1 MGERELM
8 RAGQATLAAISKGF
22 GFLNRQQRDW
32 KVAAAR
38 SSIHRFLY
46 QMVLPY
52 LSIYTMALGAT
63 GTQLGIV
70 NSIGMGAAAMLSPF
84 TGWLIDRIGTKSIYL
99 AGIGLLAVSFLTYG
113 VARSWPIIIFAMLA
127 YWVGFTTSMHSCG
140 VICANSLAK
149 EDRVTAMSCCETLAL
164 GLMGMAGP
172 MLGALLVTRFGGI
185 NVSSIRPLFFISL
198 VGTIATFFLVSTQLS
213 NRSWGG
219 IDKSG
224 PSLLRDLSQVF
235 RQGQSLKRFLVI
247 HSITFLPQGMVIPFT
262 QVFARDVKGADQFIL
277 GAMVA
282 GFALTPF
289 LLGIPLGRLADTI
302 GRKKVLYLM
311 APLFWVS
318 NLMLIWAPSTIFL
331 VMVDVLQGFINI
343 NLVVTGAMN
352 FELVPPEQ
360 MGRWLGISR
369 FFRMILAAVTAF
381 LAGAI
386 WDNIG
391 PQYLFLIV
399 VGLDIFI
406 RIPLLM
412 GMSETLGVQMGT
424 EQ

>member
-1 MGERELM
+1 M
-8 RAGQATLAAISKGF
+8 RTGHVTLDAISKGL

-32 KVAAAR
+32 KITAAR
-38 SSIHRFLY
+38 SSIHRFFY

-70 NSIGMGAAAMLSPF
+70 NSVGMGAGAMLSPF
-84 TGWLIDRIGTKSIYL
+84 TGWFIDRIGTKRIYL
-99 AGIGLLAVSFLTYG
+99 GGIGLLAISFFTYG
-113 VARSWPIIIFAMLA
+113 VARSWPIIIVAMLA
-127 YWVGFTTSMHSCG
+127 YWVGFTTSAHSCG
-140 VICANSLAK
+140 VICANSLTK
-149 EDRVTAMSCCETLAL
+149 EDRVTAMSCCESLAI

-172 MLGALLVTRFGGI
+172 MLGALLVTTFGGI
-185 NVSSIRPLFFISL
+185 SVSSIRPLFFVSL
-198 VGTIATFFLVSTQLS
+198 AGTITTFFLISTQLS
-213 NRSWGG
+213 NRTWGEP
-219 IDKSG
+219 SG
-224 PSLLRDLSQVF
+224 SRPALLRDLSQVF
-235 RQGQSLKRFLVI
+235 RQGRNLKRFLVI
-247 HSITFLPQGMVIPFT
+247 HSITFLPLGMVIPFT
-262 QVFARDVKGADQFIL
+262 QVFAREVKGADQFIL

-311 APLFWVS
+311 APLFWTS
-318 NLMLIWAPSTIFL
+318 NLVLIWAPSPMFL
-331 VMVDVLQGFINI
+331 VVAGVLQGFLNI

-360 MGRWLGISR
+360 MGRWVGISR
-369 FFRMILAAVTAF
+369 FFRMVLAAVTAY
-381 LAGAI
+381 LGGAI

-399 VGLDIFI
+399 LGLDITI
-406 RIPLLM
+406 RIPLLI
-412 GMSETLGVQMGT
+412 GMPETLGSRVKT
-424 EQ
+424 E